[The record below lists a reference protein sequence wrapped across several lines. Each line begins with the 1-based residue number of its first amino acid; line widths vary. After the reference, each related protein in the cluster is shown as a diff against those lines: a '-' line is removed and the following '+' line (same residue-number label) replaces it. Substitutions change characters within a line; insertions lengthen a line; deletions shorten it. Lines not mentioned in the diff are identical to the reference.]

1 MQKLSEVL
9 EDVKAETLRF
19 LKKLEECQKRTER
32 ENDKQ
37 NGWEITTTKEN
48 GAVRRAALD
57 LKNELTK
64 ITQSTNY

>member
-9 EDVKAETLRF
+9 EEVKTETLRF
-19 LKKLEECQKRTER
+19 LKKLEEFQKRTER
-32 ENDKQ
+32 ENDKT
-37 NGWEITTTKEN
+37 NEWSVASTKEN